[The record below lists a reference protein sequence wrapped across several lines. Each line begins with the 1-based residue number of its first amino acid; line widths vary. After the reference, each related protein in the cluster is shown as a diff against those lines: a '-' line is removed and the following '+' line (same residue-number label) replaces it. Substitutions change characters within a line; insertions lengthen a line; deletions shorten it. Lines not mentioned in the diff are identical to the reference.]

1 MSTRLL
7 RLCAVVCLST
17 ATLFSQGLN
26 TYQKKGDWEEV
37 NFAFD
42 RSVLTDGYPSL
53 LRLAELL
60 QQHSDYGVKLE
71 GHADHIG
78 PDSYNVAL
86 GRRRAETVRDFL
98 V

>member
-1 MSTRLL
+1 MSTRFL

-26 TYQKKGDWEEV
+26 TNQKKGDWEEV

-60 QQHSDYGVKLE
+60 
-71 GHADHIG
+71 
-78 PDSYNVAL
+78 
-86 GRRRAETVRDFL
+86 
-98 V
+98 